1 MYFSLVPDIKQPVRP
16 ISFPFSE
23 SEYITAKNFFRR
35 YQVNPDIFEYAVY
48 FKKYAIEEGDR
59 LDNVADKLYGDPE
72 LDWVIV
78 LSNGMINP
86 QFSMPLRDQTVVK
99 IDVNGKFYPISCK
112 IGEEDRVIASGELLS
127 EIISTLDNQDN
138 KVSES
143 KILLMAALIL
153 ADKNLRNTN
162 ETSDTVSKETLDS
175 IEIISWLEQ
184 INLKFKNIERLIN
197 NS

>member
-1 MYFSLVPDIKQPVRP
+1 M
-16 ISFPFSE
+16 
-23 SEYITAKNFFRR
+23 N
-35 YQVNPDIFEYAVY
+35 
-48 FKKYAIEEGDR
+48 
-59 LDNVADKLYGDPE
+59 
-72 LDWVIV
+72 
-78 LSNGMINP
+78 
-86 QFSMPLRDQTVVK
+86 DQTVVK

-112 IGEEDRVIASGELLS
+112 IGEEERVIASGELLS

-162 ETSDTVSKETLDS
+162 EITNSVSEEKLDS